1 MTAEE
6 LNQDALFEQGMAR
19 LSGLLGPAWQI
30 NRRPDGKETHRSG
43 GDIVVTVQAEGESS
57 YGQLLVDVKLAGVS
71 TRMVEEALLAK
82 LDLLRQ
88 LNHYTTLLVL
98 TPWLSRQTQ
107 RLLRKH
113 DISYLD
119 LMGNVS
125 LRIPRP
131 AIVIYTE
138 GATQAPQVLVAEP
151 SKTTLSG
158 PKAGRLVR
166 LLTDV
171 RPPYRAGELARAS
184 SLSLGYVSRL
194 LDTLEDQLL
203 IRRNGR
209 VITSVDWPNLLRTR
223 AEREALL
230 RKGSYVGLL
239 APNGTPS
246 VVDRIRHLPPPD
258 LSNIAVT
265 GTHAAHTVA
274 PLSAGGQLMM
284 YVSPLL
290 DEDDLVDEL
299 GLIPVDENADV
310 LLLRAR
316 DRSVFERTETVEG
329 IPHVALSQV
338 ALDCLAGPGRMPAE
352 GEAVIEYMKG
362 HQGIWQVSGIH
373 DLLTTHQ
380 L

>member
-1 MTAEE
+1 MAEE
-6 LNQDALFEQGMAR
+6 LTQDALFEQGMAR
-19 LSGLLGPAWQI
+19 LAELLGPSWQI
-30 NRRPDGKETHRSG
+30 DRRPDGKEMHRSG
-43 GDIVVTVQAEGESS
+43 GDIIMTLHAEGESS
-57 YGQLLVDVKLAGVS
+57 YAQLLIDVKLAGVS
-71 TRMVEEALLAK
+71 PRMVEEALLAK

-98 TPWLSRQTQ
+98 TPWLSRQAQ

-119 LMGNVS
+119 LTGNVS

-138 GATQAPQVLVAEP
+138 GATRAPQALAAEP
-151 SKTTLSG
+151 NKSTLAG

-171 RPPYRAGELARAS
+171 RPPYRAGELAQAS
-184 SLSLGYVSRL
+184 GLSPGYISRL

-203 IRRNGR
+203 IRRDGR
-209 VITSVDWPNLLRTR
+209 VVMFVDWPNLLRTR
-223 AEREALL
+223 AEREVLL

-246 VVDRIRHLPPPD
+246 AVNRMRNLPPSG

-265 GTHAAHTVA
+265 GTHAAHAVA
-274 PLSAGGQLMM
+274 PLSAGGQLMV
-284 YVSPLL
+284 YISPLL

-352 GEAVIEYMKG
+352 GEAVVEYMKG
-362 HQGIWQVSGIH
+362 HQSLWQVSGIQ
-373 DLLTTHQ
+373 DLLTTPQ

>member
-1 MTAEE
+1 MMAEE
-6 LNQDALFEQGMAR
+6 LTQDALFEQGMAR
-19 LSGLLGPAWQI
+19 LAELLGPSWQI
-30 NRRPDGKETHRSG
+30 DRRPDGKEMHRSG
-43 GDIVVTVQAEGESS
+43 GDIIVALRAEGEGS
-57 YGQLLVDVKLAGVS
+57 YGQLLIDVKPAGVS
-71 TRMVEEALLAK
+71 PRMVEESLLAK

-88 LNHYTTLLVL
+88 LNQYTTLLVL
-98 TPWLSRQTQ
+98 TPWLSRQAQ

-138 GATQAPQVLVAEP
+138 GATRAPQTLATEP
-151 SKTTLSG
+151 NRSTLAG

-171 RPPYRAGELARAS
+171 RPPYRAGELAQAS
-184 SLSLGYVSRL
+184 RLSPGYVSRL

-203 IRRNGR
+203 IRRDGR
-209 VITSVDWPNLLRTR
+209 VITFVDWPNLLRTR
-223 AEREALL
+223 AEREVLL

-239 APNGTPS
+239 APNGIPS
-246 VVDRIRHLPPPD
+246 AVSRIRNLPPSG

-274 PLSAGGQLMM
+274 PLSAGGQLMV

-299 GLIPVDENADV
+299 GFIPVDENADV

-329 IPHVALSQV
+329 IPHVALSQA

-362 HQGIWQVSGIH
+362 HQSLWQVSGIQ
-373 DLLTTHQ
+373 DLLTMPQ

>member
-1 MTAEE
+1 MTVDE
-6 LNQDALFEQGMAR
+6 LTQDALFEQGVAR
-19 LSGLLGPAWQI
+19 LAELLGPSWRI
-30 NRRPDGKETHRSG
+30 DRRPDGKETHRSG
-43 GDIVVTVQAEGESS
+43 SDIIMTVQGEGESS
-57 YGQLLVDVKLAGVS
+57 YGQLLVDVKLTGVS
-71 TRMVEEALLAK
+71 PRMVEEVLLTK
-82 LDLLRQ
+82 LDLLQQ
-88 LNHYTTLLVL
+88 LNHYTTLLVMA
-98 TPWLSRQTQ
+98 PWLSRQTQ
-107 RLLRKH
+107 KLLRRH

-131 AIVIYTE
+131 AVVIYTE
-138 GATQAPQVLVAEP
+138 GATRAPQALAKEP
-151 SKTTLSG
+151 GRTTLAG

-171 RPPYRAGELARAS
+171 YPPYRAGELAQAS
-184 SLSLGYVSRL
+184 GLSLGYVSRL
-194 LDTLEDQLL
+194 LDALEDQLL
-203 IRRNGR
+203 IRRDGR
-209 VITSVDWPNLLRTR
+209 VITFVDWPNLLRSR
-223 AEREALL
+223 AERETLL

-239 APNGTPS
+239 APNGIPS
-246 VVDRIRHLPPPD
+246 VVERIRRLPPSGLD
-258 LSNIAVT
+258 KIAVT

-274 PLSAGGQLMM
+274 PLSAGGQLMV

-290 DEDDLVDEL
+290 DEDDLGDEL
-299 GLIPVDENADV
+299 GLLPVDENADV
-310 LLLRAR
+310 LLLQAR

-362 HQGIWQVSGIH
+362 HQDLWRISGIH
-373 DLLTTHQ
+373 DLLTTPQ

>member
-1 MTAEE
+1 MAEE
-6 LNQDALFEQGMAR
+6 LTQDALFEQGMAR
-19 LSGLLGPAWQI
+19 LAELLGPSWQI
-30 NRRPDGKETHRSG
+30 DRRPDGKEMHRSG
-43 GDIVVTVQAEGESS
+43 GDIIVTLRAEGEGS
-57 YGQLLVDVKLAGVS
+57 YGQLLIDVKPAGVS
-71 TRMVEEALLAK
+71 PRMVEESLLAK

-88 LNHYTTLLVL
+88 LNQYTTLLVL
-98 TPWLSRQTQ
+98 TPWLSRQAQ

-138 GATQAPQVLVAEP
+138 GATRAPQALATEP
-151 SKTTLSG
+151 NRSTLAG

-171 RPPYRAGELARAS
+171 RPPYRAGELAQAS
-184 SLSLGYVSRL
+184 RLSPGYVSRL

-203 IRRNGR
+203 IRRDGR
-209 VITSVDWPNLLRTR
+209 VITFVDWPNLLRTR

-239 APNGTPS
+239 APNGIS
-246 VVDRIRHLPPPD
+246 SAVNRIRNLPPSG

-274 PLSAGGQLMM
+274 PLSAGGQLMV

-362 HQGIWQVSGIH
+362 HQSLWQVSGIQ
-373 DLLTTHQ
+373 DLLTTPQ

>member
-1 MTAEE
+1 MTGEE

-19 LSGLLGPAWQI
+19 LSELLGPAWRI
-30 NRRPDGKETHRSG
+30 DRRTDGKEAHRSG
-43 GDIVVTVQAEGESS
+43 GDIIVTMHAKGESS
-57 YGQLLVDVKLAGVS
+57 YAHLLVDVKLAGVS
-71 TRMVEEALLAK
+71 PRIVEETLLAK

-88 LNHYTTLLVL
+88 LNQYTTLLLL
-98 TPWLSRQTQ
+98 TPWLSRPTQ

-131 AIVIYTE
+131 AIVIHTE
-138 GATQAPQVLVAEP
+138 GAMRAPQALATEP
-151 SKTTLSG
+151 RKATLAG

-171 RPPYRAGELARAS
+171 RPPYRAGELAQAS
-184 SLSLGYVSRL
+184 RLSLGYVSRL

-203 IRRNGR
+203 IRRDGR

-239 APNGTPS
+239 APNGIPS
-246 VVDRIRHLPPPD
+246 VISRIRHLPPSG

-274 PLSAGGQLMM
+274 PLSAGGQLMA

-299 GLIPVDENADV
+299 GLIPVDENANV

-316 DRSVFERTETVEG
+316 DRSVFERTETVKG

-352 GEAVIEYMKG
+352 GEAVIEYMKD
-362 HQGIWQVSGIH
+362 HQDLWQISRIH
-373 DLLTTHQ
+373 DLLTTPQ
-380 L
+380 P

>member
-1 MTAEE
+1 MTAEA
-6 LNQDALFEQGMAR
+6 LTQDALFDQGMAR
-19 LSGLLGPAWQI
+19 LAELLGPSWQVD
-30 NRRPDGKETHRSG
+30 RRPDSKEMHRSG
-43 GDIVVTVQAEGESS
+43 GDIIVTLHAEGESS

-71 TRMVEEALLAK
+71 PRMVEEALLAK

-98 TPWLSRQTQ
+98 TPWLSRQAQ

-113 DISYLD
+113 GISYLD

-131 AIVIYTE
+131 AVVIYTE
-138 GATQAPQVLVAEP
+138 GATRAPQALATEP
-151 SKTTLSG
+151 NKSTLAG

-171 RPPYRAGELARAS
+171 RPPYRAGELAQAS
-184 SLSLGYVSRL
+184 GLSLSYVSRL

-203 IRRNGR
+203 IRRDGR
-209 VITSVDWPNLLRTR
+209 VITFVDWPNLLRTR
-223 AEREALL
+223 AEREVLL

-239 APNGTPS
+239 APNGIPS
-246 VVDRIRHLPPPD
+246 VINRIRSLPPSG
-258 LSNIAVT
+258 LAGIAVT
-265 GTHAAHTVA
+265 GTHAAHAVA
-274 PLSAGGQLMM
+274 PLSAGGQLMV
-284 YVSPLL
+284 YVSSRL
-290 DEDDLVDEL
+290 DEDDLSDEL
-299 GLIPVDENADV
+299 GLLPVDENADV
-310 LLLRAR
+310 LLLQAR

-338 ALDCLAGPGRMPAE
+338 ALDCLTGPGRMPAE

-362 HQGIWQVSGIH
+362 HQSLWQVSGIQ
-373 DLLTTHQ
+373 DLLTTPQ

>member
-1 MTAEE
+1 MAEE
-6 LNQDALFEQGMAR
+6 LTQDALFEQGMAR
-19 LSGLLGPAWQI
+19 LAELLGPSWQI
-30 NRRPDGKETHRSG
+30 DRRPDGKEMHRSG
-43 GDIVVTVQAEGESS
+43 GDIIVTLRAEGEGS
-57 YGQLLVDVKLAGVS
+57 YGQLLIDVKPAGVS
-71 TRMVEEALLAK
+71 PRMVEESLLAK

-88 LNHYTTLLVL
+88 LNQYTTLLVL
-98 TPWLSRQTQ
+98 TPWLSRQAQ

-138 GATQAPQVLVAEP
+138 GATRAPQALATEP
-151 SKTTLSG
+151 NRSTLAG

-171 RPPYRAGELARAS
+171 RPPYRAGELAQAS
-184 SLSLGYVSRL
+184 RLSPGYVSRL

-203 IRRNGR
+203 IRRDGR
-209 VITSVDWPNLLRTR
+209 VITFVDWPNLLRTR
-223 AEREALL
+223 AEREVLL

-239 APNGTPS
+239 APNGIPS
-246 VVDRIRHLPPPD
+246 AVSRIRNLPPSG

-274 PLSAGGQLMM
+274 PLSAGGQLMV

-362 HQGIWQVSGIH
+362 HQSLWQVSGIQ
-373 DLLTTHQ
+373 DLLTMPQ

>member
-1 MTAEE
+1 MMAEE
-6 LNQDALFEQGMAR
+6 LTQDALFEQGMAR
-19 LSGLLGPAWQI
+19 LAELLGPSWQI
-30 NRRPDGKETHRSG
+30 DRRPDGKEMHRSG
-43 GDIVVTVQAEGESS
+43 GDIIVTLRAEGEGS
-57 YGQLLVDVKLAGVS
+57 YGQLLIDVKPAGVS
-71 TRMVEEALLAK
+71 PRMVEESLLAK

-88 LNHYTTLLVL
+88 LNQYTTLLVL
-98 TPWLSRQTQ
+98 TPWLSRQAQ

-138 GATQAPQVLVAEP
+138 GATRAPQALATEP
-151 SKTTLSG
+151 NRSTLAG

-171 RPPYRAGELARAS
+171 RPPYRAGELAQAS
-184 SLSLGYVSRL
+184 RLSPGYVSRL

-203 IRRNGR
+203 IRRDGR
-209 VITSVDWPNLLRTR
+209 VITFVDWPNLLRTR

-239 APNGTPS
+239 APNGIS
-246 VVDRIRHLPPPD
+246 SAVNRIRNLPPSG

-274 PLSAGGQLMM
+274 PLSAGGQLMV

-362 HQGIWQVSGIH
+362 HQSLWQVSGIQ
-373 DLLTTHQ
+373 DLLTTPQ

>member
-1 MTAEE
+1 MMAEE
-6 LNQDALFEQGMAR
+6 LTQDALFEQGMAR
-19 LSGLLGPAWQI
+19 LAELLGPSWQI
-30 NRRPDGKETHRSG
+30 DRRPDGKEMHRSG
-43 GDIVVTVQAEGESS
+43 GDIIVTLRAEGEGS
-57 YGQLLVDVKLAGVS
+57 YGQLLIDVKPAGVS
-71 TRMVEEALLAK
+71 PRMVEESLLAK

-88 LNHYTTLLVL
+88 LNQYTTLLVL
-98 TPWLSRQTQ
+98 TPWLSRQAQ

-138 GATQAPQVLVAEP
+138 GATRAPQALATEP
-151 SKTTLSG
+151 NRSTLAG

-171 RPPYRAGELARAS
+171 RPPYRAGELAQAS
-184 SLSLGYVSRL
+184 RLSPGYVSRL

-203 IRRNGR
+203 IRRDGR
-209 VITSVDWPNLLRTR
+209 VITFVDWPNLLRTR
-223 AEREALL
+223 AEREVLL

-239 APNGTPS
+239 APNGIPS
-246 VVDRIRHLPPPD
+246 AVSRIRNLPPSG

-274 PLSAGGQLMM
+274 PLSTGGQLMV

-362 HQGIWQVSGIH
+362 HQSLWQVSGIQ
-373 DLLTTHQ
+373 DLLTMPQ